1 MVRQHPAAKGATPA
15 TAIHARALG
24 ACDPAERFEVV
35 LMLRRADEAGFRSLV
50 SRLEAGDPDAR
61 PVSRDEYEQRHGTA
75 AQDVQQVLEFA
86 RAHGLRVVH
95 QDPRSRRVVLSGTVA
110 QFNAAFGVQLQ
121 HFEQR
126 DGAVLRHFRQHAG
139 AVRLPD
145 ALQGVVTA
153 VLGLDDQAKA
163 APHFRLGPPLSPAFR
178 PARAGGQSFTPLQ
191 VAQLYGFPPGDGKG
205 QCIGLIELGGGDRKS
220 VV

>member
-35 LMLRRADEAGFRSLV
+35 LVLRRADEAGFRSLV

-86 RAHGLRVVH
+86 RTYGLRVVH

-110 QFNAAFGVQLQ
+110 QFNAALREL
-121 HFEQR
+121 EQ
-126 DGAVLRHFRQHAG
+126 ALYST
-139 AVRLPD
+139 D
-145 ALQGVVTA
+145 AA
-153 VLGLDDQAKA
+153 
-163 APHFRLGPPLSPAFR
+163 
-178 PARAGGQSFTPLQ
+178 
-191 VAQLYGFPPGDGKG
+191 
-205 QCIGLIELGGGDRKS
+205 
-220 VV
+220 